1 MKITD
6 RDKYVIVGIIVLVI
20 SYLLYTY
27 LYVPLK
33 EEKDMLTEELST
45 LTPKMQDISKLKT
58 NVIDLSTKKKVLVNS
73 LLSLKEEKGFDNI
86 PYKELI
92 TYLGSKA
99 DELDLDITLFTKMDL
114 NDRGEYK
121 EIPYDIK
128 VEGNYSDIT
137 NFVNNLY
144 ELDTYFFITDIEMKE
159 IDVLPIELM
168 VKNDD
173 VITMPFD
180 WAENFISRVD
190 KGIPT
195 EYILEYSEE
204 IDPYT
209 LEQKINKKTELS
221 FKFYFVSLD
230 E

>member
-45 LTPKMQDISKLKT
+45 LTPKMQDVSKLKT